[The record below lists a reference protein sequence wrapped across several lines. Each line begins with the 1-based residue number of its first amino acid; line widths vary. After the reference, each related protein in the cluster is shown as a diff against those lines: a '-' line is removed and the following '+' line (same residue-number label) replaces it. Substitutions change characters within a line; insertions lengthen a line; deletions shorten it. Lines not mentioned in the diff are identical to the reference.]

1 MTDGTYAPAS
11 LNKGS
16 VFFHSDGHSDTL
28 FNTVGAR
35 LLPEMNVVQVDGLD
49 DGDYYIPSIGK
60 IFPKGNYHVQEIN
73 LYFLNLQENIAER
86 SEAYSKPEK

>member
-1 MTDGTYAPAS
+1 
-11 LNKGS
+11 
-16 VFFHSDGHSDTL
+16 
-28 FNTVGAR
+28 
-35 LLPEMNVVQVDGLD
+35 MNVIQVDGLD
-49 DGDYYIPSIGK
+49 DEDYYIPSIGK